1 MTKNNE
7 TEYLRNTEI
16 YKKAVQMGVPLG
28 WINSCSTITDIGN
41 LISLFLNKKIREE
54 LHSSE
59 KHSSIEDFE
68 CELLN
73 HLYIEI
79 LPMLLIIMRR
89 NI

>member
-1 MTKNNE
+1 
-7 TEYLRNTEI
+7 
-16 YKKAVQMGVPLG
+16 MGIPVS
-28 WINSCSTITDIGN
+28 WINTCSSETDIVN